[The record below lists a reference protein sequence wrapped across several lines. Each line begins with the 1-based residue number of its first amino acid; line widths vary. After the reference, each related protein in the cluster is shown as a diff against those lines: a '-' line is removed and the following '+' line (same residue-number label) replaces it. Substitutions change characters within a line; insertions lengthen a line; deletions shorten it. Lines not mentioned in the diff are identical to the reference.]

1 MVKKHL
7 PIDATFSKCQGSPV
21 DTAEVRLKWRVEAGA
36 VQTSKPLGCRHSPPP
51 IFSGYL
57 RGHRIQISS
66 KAERPKDSVKQRM
79 AS

>member
-36 VQTSKPLGCRHSPPP
+36 VQTSKHWAAAIAHRPYSLDT
-51 IFSGYL
+51 SGATEFRFIPRL
-57 RGHRIQISS
+57 RG
-66 KAERPKDSVKQRM
+66 PKI
-79 AS
+79 A